1 MRRCKRGVK
10 EGQGQ
15 GQGSNLRGTCRAHV
29 RFEFCLGRGEKTPP
43 QNSKIHST
51 SSPAGP
57 CSRSPTSAKQE
68 GVPVPR
74 TYSMNSPKVDL
85 SYHGYRSSGSDVPA
99 PTQATLHMRACASQ
113 GPTLECGLSG
123 GLSARRG
130 GRTRGDARVR
140 ARWGRTRSKTG
151 HQLTKAAPRWG

>member
-1 MRRCKRGVK
+1 MLFRSGARARFKFAGHLP
-10 EGQGQ
+10 
-15 GQGSNLRGTCRAHV
+15 GSCEV
-29 RFEFCLGRGEKTPP
+29 RVLFGAGRENPAPKLENPLDFVTSWAMLGRRHLP
-43 QNSKIHST
+43 
-51 SSPAGP
+51 
-57 CSRSPTSAKQE
+57 SR
-68 GVPVPR
+68 GCVPVPR

-140 ARWGRTRSKTG
+140 ARWGRNRSKTG